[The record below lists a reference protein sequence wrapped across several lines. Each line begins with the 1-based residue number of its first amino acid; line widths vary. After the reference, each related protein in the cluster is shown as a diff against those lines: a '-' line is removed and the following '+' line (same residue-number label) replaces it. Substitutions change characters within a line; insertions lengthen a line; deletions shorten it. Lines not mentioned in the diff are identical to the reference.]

1 MIKST
6 GANTVH
12 YLAEQMEKLGT
23 ALGELVLHFKLAS
36 TLKVLNELQLSN
48 SNFALTCCLNVL
60 WMNSAVGIKV
70 CALHH
75 AFDQLSIRIP
85 NVRFSF
91 IFGTFYFLIS

>member
-70 CALHH
+70 CALLTLGFLLFL
-75 AFDQLSIRIP
+75 APFTFSYPDIP
-85 NVRFSF
+85 KCP
-91 IFGTFYFLIS
+91 GTRH